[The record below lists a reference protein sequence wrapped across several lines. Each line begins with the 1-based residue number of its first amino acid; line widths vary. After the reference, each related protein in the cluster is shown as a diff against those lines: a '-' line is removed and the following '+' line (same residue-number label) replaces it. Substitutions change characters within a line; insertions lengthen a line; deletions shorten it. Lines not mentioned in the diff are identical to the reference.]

1 MFTGTNK
8 PLWTTMASLLT
19 VSTAFQLL
27 TFIAFNDD
35 GCKDNAVDGT
45 FTSCSV
51 EEGAAFAISASLF
64 YLLSSIGMFIV
75 SHPQVPLVSLQEGW
89 RGGADVAKVSSEEAH
104 TSVIMN
110 EKQHVPHTVSNNS
123 SPRGAFKNNLVQAGV
138 SISPGV
144 AEDEYRDTLSS
155 TDAVGDKFGV
165 EL

>member
-35 GCKDNAVDGT
+35 GCKDDAVNET
-45 FTSCSV
+45 FTNCAV

-64 YLLSSIGMFIV
+64 YLLSSIGMFLV

-89 RGGADVAKVSSEEAH
+89 RGADIAKVSVFLPFEAR
-104 TSVIMN
+104 
-110 EKQHVPHTVSNNS
+110 KQ
-123 SPRGAFKNNLVQAGV
+123 RIQMYQIQQKNNTMRL
-138 SISPGV
+138 
-144 AEDEYRDTLSS
+144 
-155 TDAVGDKFGV
+155 
-165 EL
+165 

>member
-1 MFTGTNK
+1 
-8 PLWTTMASLLT
+8 MASLLT

-35 GCKDNAVDGT
+35 GCKDDAVNET
-45 FTSCSV
+45 FTNCSV

-64 YLLSSIGMFIV
+64 YLLSSIGMFLV

-89 RGGADVAKVSSEEAH
+89 RGADIAKVSSGEVH
-104 TSVIMN
+104 TAV
-110 EKQHVPHTVSNNS
+110 EPHTVSS
-123 SPRGAFKNNLVQAGV
+123 TSPPKPGAFKNNLVQAGAT
-138 SISPGV
+138 ISPGV

>member
-35 GCKDNAVDGT
+35 GCKDDAVNET
-45 FTSCSV
+45 FTNCAV

-64 YLLSSIGMFIV
+64 YLLSSIGMFLV

-89 RGGADVAKVSSEEAH
+89 RGADIAKVSSGEAH
-104 TSVIMN
+104 TAV
-110 EKQHVPHTVSNNS
+110 VPHTVSS
-123 SPRGAFKNNLVQAGV
+123 TSPPKPKGAFKNNLVQAGAT
-138 SISPGV
+138 ISPGV